1 MQSPEL
7 ENVGMPSEFHRLL
20 AKMTKIEKK
29 NKSDFFVT
37 IIRWVDFTFIER
49 VNKEP

>member
-1 MQSPEL
+1 MQSQEL
-7 ENVGMPSEFHRLL
+7 ENVGMPLFHRLL

-29 NKSDFFVT
+29 NKFDFFVT
-37 IIRWVDFTFIER
+37 IIRWVDFMFIER